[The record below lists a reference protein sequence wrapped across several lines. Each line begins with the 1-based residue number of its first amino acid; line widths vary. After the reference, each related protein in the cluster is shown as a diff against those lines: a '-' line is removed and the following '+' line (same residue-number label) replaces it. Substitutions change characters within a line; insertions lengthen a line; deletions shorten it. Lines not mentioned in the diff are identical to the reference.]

1 MPGRLM
7 RFPWPAGPAAG
18 VAAAPPGTATAGGGS
33 PCGIGF
39 MLGRATCYTRVV
51 SKAKKIVMRS
61 TPRKRRSPAPARAR
75 SASAIPVDTHGDGIT
90 TLTLKTKTGLIT
102 IVRSPRT
109 GRFATAK
116 SAKVI
121 DRGAERF
128 AASLKRLATK

>member
-1 MPGRLM
+1 M
-7 RFPWPAGPAAG
+7 RFAKTGRAG
-18 VAAAPPGTATAGGGS
+18 VRRSGGS
-33 PCGIGF
+33 TGSGYRSGDASWGIELV
-39 MLGRATCYTRVV
+39 LGRAACYTRVV

-75 SASAIPVDTHGDGIT
+75 SASAIPVDTHGGGIT

-102 IVRSPRT
+102 IVRSHRT